1 MVITDNRVQSVLRTY
16 TRELQR
22 SKLLPSSGTDA
33 GGADPGTETVSI
45 SGEGKR
51 RLMMDRLTSQVL
63 EKMCPKQDDGAGPA
77 GKESVSGGPA
87 AEGNS

>member
-22 SKLLPSSGTDA
+22 SRLLQNSNSDAASTDSS
-33 GGADPGTETVSI
+33 TETVSI

-51 RLMMDRLTSQVL
+51 RLMRDRLTNQVL
-63 EKMCPKQDDGAGPA
+63 EKMYPKQDDGAGST
-77 GKESVSGGPA
+77 GKESVNSGPA
-87 AEGNS
+87 TEGNQ